1 MINIAIVEDDRNIT
15 AQLQAYLQKMSKEKD
30 IEFFVTAYDDA
41 LDLLDAYKSQFDIVL
56 MDIELPTMNG
66 MDAAARVRAVDDD
79 IIIIFVTY
87 MAQFAVRGYEVR
99 AFDFIVKPLQ
109 YFPFAAKIYNAA
121 KETLHRRENSILVKT
136 SDGIERL
143 VVSKIKYIEI
153 SGHMMRIHM
162 TDRMVELRCSMTE
175 MEEKLRPY
183 HFLRSNVCYLLN
195 PRFIDKISES
205 QVIIGGTGLP
215 ISRPK
220 KKDFLRELAAY
231 FSEHRG

>member
-1 MINIAIVEDDRNIT
+1 MINVAIVEDDSDIT
-15 AQLQAYLQKMSKEKD
+15 AQLQAYLQKLSKERGV
-30 IEFFVTAYDDA
+30 EFSVAAYGDA
-41 LDLLDAYKSQFDIVL
+41 LGFLDAYKSQFDIVL
-56 MDIELPTMNG
+56 MDIELPNMNG
-66 MDAAARVRAVDDD
+66 MDAAMRVRAVDDD
-79 IIIIFVTY
+79 VILIFVTY

-109 YFPFAAKIYNAA
+109 YFPFSTKIYNAV
-121 KETLHRRENSILVKT
+121 KEAQHRCENSILVKT
-136 SDGIERL
+136 PDGIERL
-143 VVSKIKYIEI
+143 AVSKIKYIEV
-153 SGHMMRIHM
+153 SGHTMQIHM
-162 TDRMVELRCSMTE
+162 TDRTVELRCSMTE

-195 PRFIDKISES
+195 PRFIDKISEN